1 MAQVVE
7 HLPSKYEALS
17 SKPSTT
23 KKKKKKDEARL
34 GGPVKTRFCSKTLQL

>member
-7 HLPSKYEALS
+7 HLPSSEALN

-23 KKKKKKDEARL
+23 KGKKNKEVSNTYTEL
-34 GGPVKTRFCSKTLQL
+34 